1 MIYKNPI
8 LKGFYPD
15 PSVCRAGDKYY
26 MVCSTFQYMPGVPV
40 FESDDL
46 VNWVQVGNALTR
58 PSQVELHSVPSS
70 GGVFAPTIR
79 YHNGRFYMVTTNDT
93 LHRNFYVYTDDI
105 TGEWSEPH
113 YVDQGGIDPSL
124 LFDGD
129 KVYFLS
135 NGEDDFGSW
144 GITQCEIDIETG
156 KKLTPSKTIWHGS
169 GGRYLESPH
178 MYKIGDY
185 YYLTA
190 AEGGTEYGHMITY
203 ARSDSPWGEF
213 VGYKNNPVLTNR
225 NRGGFAIQ
233 GVGHGELIES
243 KNGEWFFIHL
253 AYRQIGQFEMYHHLG
268 REVYMTPAYFDENG
282 WIYCKNNSS
291 TEFEY
296 EIVGDFE
303 QRKLPVYN
311 MKNIDRRLELL
322 FLRENKSEN
331 YLLSD
336 DKYILH
342 ATKTTI
348 DEPLS
353 PTFVGIRQRD
363 MCGKLTCNLSTDGCE
378 SGISVYMDERHHYDI
393 AVRKPANDGYEA
405 VVKLNI
411 GDIKHEQATFSLPDN
426 SVQIGIS
433 FDSHGYSFSANG
445 EYLARASTRYL
456 SSEVAGGFTGVILA
470 MYAQGNGSAEFDGL
484 EITYYE

>member
-40 FESDDL
+40 FESEDL

-58 PSQVELHSVPSS
+58 SSQVELESVPSS

-105 TGEWSEPH
+105 HGEWSEPH
-113 YVDQGGIDPSL
+113 FVDQGGIDPSL
-124 LFDGD
+124 MFDGD

-156 KKLTPSKTIWHGS
+156 RKLTPSKTIWHGS

-178 MYKIGDY
+178 MYKIGSY

-203 ARSDSPWGEF
+203 ARSNSPWGEF
-213 VGYKNNPVLTNR
+213 IGYEKNPVLTNR

-233 GVGHGELIES
+233 GVGHGELVES
-243 KNGEWFFIHL
+243 RNGEWFFIHL
-253 AYRQIGQFEMYHHLG
+253 AYRQIAQYEMFHHLG
-268 REVYMTPAYFDENG
+268 REVYMTPVKFDGNG
-282 WIYCKNNSS
+282 WLHCGNGS

-296 EIVGDFE
+296 EITGDFE
-303 QRKLPVYN
+303 QVKLPEYT
-311 MKNIDRRLELL
+311 MKSIDRRLELMY
-322 FLRENKSEN
+322 LRSYRAEN
-331 YLLSD
+331 YLLTD
-336 DKYILH
+336 DKYTLT
-342 ATKTTI
+342 ATSVTI

-363 MCGKLTCNLSTDGCE
+363 MCGSLVCNISSDGCE
-378 SGISVYMDERHHYDI
+378 GGISVYMDERHHYDI
-393 AVRKPANDGYEA
+393 AVRKSSDGGYEA

-411 GDIKHEQATFSLPDN
+411 GDIKHEQSVLPLDKGEAYVSIDFN
-426 SVQIGIS
+426 SHS
-433 FDSHGYSFSANG
+433 YSFSANG
-445 EYLARASTRYL
+445 RHLASASTRYL
-456 SSEVAGGFTGVILA
+456 SSEVAGGFTGVMLS
-470 MYAQGNGSAEFDGL
+470 MYAQGNGKAEFKDL
-484 EITYYE
+484 KIFYDE